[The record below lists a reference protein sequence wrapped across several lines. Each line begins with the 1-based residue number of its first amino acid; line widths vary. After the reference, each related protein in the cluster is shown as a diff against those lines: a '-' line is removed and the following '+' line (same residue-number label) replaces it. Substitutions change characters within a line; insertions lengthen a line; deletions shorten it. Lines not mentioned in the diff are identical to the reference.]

1 MCIRDRYEGTQLK
14 CFDDKGI
21 YSIEYSRDDNSKTVL
36 KTLHITPVFEKKAD
50 MAYKITLEQT
60 EGGTVSRVRGDGETH
75 TLTATPDEYYRFA
88 GWRCV

>member
-1 MCIRDRYEGTQLK
+1 
-14 CFDDKGI
+14 
-21 YSIEYSRDDNSKTVL
+21 
-36 KTLHITPVFEKKAD
+36 

-88 GWRCV
+88 GWEQSADGSAWTALEGESVTDVTLTANTSYRAVFEPYQILSLIHIYVLFG